1 MNQLTRLLAVFLLC
15 FPIAAAAQS
24 GLTYDLNLTE
34 KVGGKPQTS
43 TGHVFVLGNNVRM
56 DIVGKSSLGRMGRS
70 DFGDSIS
77 IISTDTGKAQ
87 TLSIVGHKNHE
98 YVQFAPV
105 VMMQKMRD
113 AMANTPGVSQMDFTG
128 STVTLDSLGPADD
141 IAGYKVLLYRL
152 DMTIKISVSGQ
163 PVGEQDMLSDY
174 YIAPDLKD
182 FVRGSSVLSSARDQS
197 AVIPGIPKD
206 FSDKMNAVGKRLE
219 FAMAVKTTTDSRSNL
234 FGTGTMGSSTMEA
247 SNIKRADVPAST
259 FVVPA
264 GYKRIVPEG
273 MEKFM

>member
-1 MNQLTRLLAVFLLC
+1 MNQLTRPLAVLLLC
-15 FPIAAAAQS
+15 FPIAAGAQS
-24 GLTYDLNLTE
+24 GLTYDLSLTE
-34 KVGGKPQTS
+34 KTDGKPQAS

-56 DIVGKSSLGRMGRS
+56 DIFGPSSLGKINRT
-70 DFGDSIS
+70 DFGDSIA
-77 IISTDTGKAQ
+77 IIATDTGKAQ
-87 TLSIVGHKNHE
+87 MLSIVGHKSHE

-105 VMMQKMRD
+105 VMMEKMRD
-113 AMANTPGVSQMDFTG
+113 AMARMPGVPQMDFTG

-152 DMTIKISVSGQ
+152 DMTIKIAVSGQ
-163 PVGEQDMLSDY
+163 PVGEQDILSDY

-182 FVRGSSVLSSARDQS
+182 FTRGGSVLTNAMDQTGS
-197 AVIPGIPKD
+197 IPGIPKD
-206 FSDKMNAVGKRLE
+206 FSDKINAASKRLA

-234 FGTGTMGSSTMEA
+234 FGTGVMRSSTIEA

-264 GYKRIVPEG
+264 GYKRIVPPG